1 MWRPSTLQPSFL
13 TVAGLRGVASDFAV
27 LLILAC
33 GQCLAVLTG
42 QIDLSQPALASLCTI
57 LLAQWLPG
65 LVGAAVVALLRVGV
79 SVVGAPPQYTQI
91 LYGVI
96 ILVAVALSIDR
107 SKLPTIK

>member
-1 MWRPSTLQPSFL
+1 MT
-13 TVAGLRGVASDFAV
+13 AV
-27 LLILAC
+27 LLVADFSAGRPGLADA
-33 GQCLAVLTG
+33 LLLPVITAVVVGGTATTG
-42 QIDLSQPALASLCTI
+42 GVGG
-57 LLAQWLPG
+57 LLPT

>member
-1 MWRPSTLQPSFL
+1 
-13 TVAGLRGVASDFAV
+13 
-27 LLILAC
+27 
-33 GQCLAVLTG
+33 
-42 QIDLSQPALASLCTI
+42 
-57 LLAQWLPG
+57 
-65 LVGAAVVALLRVGV
+65 VALLRVGV